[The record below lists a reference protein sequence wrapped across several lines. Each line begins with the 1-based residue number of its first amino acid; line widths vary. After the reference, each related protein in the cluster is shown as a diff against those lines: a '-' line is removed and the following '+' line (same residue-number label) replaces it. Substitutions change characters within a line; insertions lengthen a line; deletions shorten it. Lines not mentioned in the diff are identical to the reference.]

1 MDFDFSPKMLAVLFI
16 IAGVVLVFILL
27 GGSLQQ
33 LFSPSIQELVIVK
46 IKQDGTCIVEASDG
60 IPRSIE
66 NCPYSQ
72 GQNFTIYYKQ
82 GLPSIESYQ

>member
-1 MDFDFSPKMLAVLFI
+1 MDLELSPKMLAVLFI
-16 IAGVVLVFILL
+16 IAGVVLVFILM

-33 LFSPSIQELVIVK
+33 LFSPSIQENVVVT
-46 IKQDGTCIVEASDG
+46 IKQNGTCIVEASDG

-72 GQNFTIYYKQ
+72 GQNLTIYYKQ
-82 GLPSIESYQ
+82 WMPSIERYQ

>member
-1 MDFDFSPKMLAVLFI
+1 MDLDLSPKMLAVLFI
-16 IAGVVLVFILL
+16 IAGVVLVFILM

-33 LFSPSIQELVIVK
+33 LFSPSIQENVVVT
-46 IKQDGTCIVEASDG
+46 IKQNGTCIVEASDG

-72 GQNFTIYYKQ
+72 GQNLTIYYKQ
-82 GLPSIESYQ
+82 EMPNIERYQ

>member
-1 MDFDFSPKMLAVLFI
+1 MMAVLFI
-16 IAGVVLVFILL
+16 IAEIVLVFILM

-33 LFSPSIQELVIVK
+33 LFSPSIQENVAVK
-46 IKQDGTCIVEASDG
+46 IKQNGTCMVEASDG
-60 IPRSIE
+60 IPRSVE

-82 GLPSIESYQ
+82 GLPSIERYQ

>member
-1 MDFDFSPKMLAVLFI
+1 MDLELSPKMLAVLFI
-16 IAGVVLVFILL
+16 IAGVILVFILM

-33 LFSPSIQELVIVK
+33 LFNPSIQENVVVA
-46 IKQDGTCIVEASDG
+46 IKQNGTCIVEASDG

-72 GQNFTIYYKQ
+72 GQNLTIYYKP
-82 GLPSIESYQ
+82 GMPSIERYQ